1 MAGRAVQFLKQ
12 HQALQLLIQPAGFKS
27 RQHDSPVG
35 SRAEKKHGN
44 HQSRPILG
52 SRPSFR

>member
-1 MAGRAVQFLKQ
+1 MAGRAIQFLKQ